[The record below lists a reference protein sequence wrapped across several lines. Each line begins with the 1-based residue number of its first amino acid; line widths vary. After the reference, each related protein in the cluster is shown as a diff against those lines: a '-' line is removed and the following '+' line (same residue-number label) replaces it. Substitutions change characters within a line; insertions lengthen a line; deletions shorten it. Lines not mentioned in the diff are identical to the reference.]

1 MATSEEL
8 LTARIVCR
16 AVLPV
21 IKVMIEDA
29 PKTAAAFQDTVGRVQ
44 FVADDPA
51 GRVGACLCFDRGTFT
66 VAQEIVPDADVTF
79 AFSSVAK
86 MNAFFAGKP
95 VVPALGPLMKGAFG
109 RFGLVVNTVKL
120 MLGLKLLMPTA
131 SPKDPVKARLKV
143 KMTLYMISTALSQ
156 LNKAGDA
163 EMNKWTAKQP
173 DRIYQWSVDGTDI
186 ACHLRVKAGKTK
198 AGRGVY
204 TRRMPFIHMRFAG
217 VEGAIPVLNNEVDS
231 LQAMARGL
239 VVSEGSPEYGAKVGD
254 FMLRIAGLLT

>member
-21 IKVMIEDA
+21 IRVMIEDD
-29 PKTAAAFQDTVGRVQ
+29 PKTAAAFKDVVGRVQ

-51 GRVGACLCFDRGTFT
+51 GQVGACLCFDRGAFT
-66 VAQEIVPDADVTF
+66 VLQEIVPDADVTF
-79 AFSSVAK
+79 AFSSVPK

-95 VVPALGPLMKGAFG
+95 AVPALGPLMKGVFG
-109 RFGLVVNTVKL
+109 HFGLVVNTVKL

-163 EMNKWTAKQP
+163 EMNKWTSKQP
-173 DRIYQWSVDGTDI
+173 DRIYQWSVEGTDI

-198 AGRGVY
+198 SGRGVY
-204 TRRMPFIHMRFAG
+204 TRRKPFIHMRFAG

-231 LQAMARGL
+231 LQAMAKGL